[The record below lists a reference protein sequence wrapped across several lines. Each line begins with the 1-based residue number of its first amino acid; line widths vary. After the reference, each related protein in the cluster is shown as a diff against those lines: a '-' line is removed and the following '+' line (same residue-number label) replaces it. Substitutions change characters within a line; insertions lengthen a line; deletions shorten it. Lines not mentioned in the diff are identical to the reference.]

1 MNEPLFEEEEA
12 EEVNLSYNDTFTFS
26 VYDIHALFK
35 VSKIALSIV
44 LPNSL
49 WRWKREY
56 KEKSKNDRENRNLLP
71 YSDQVSLTI
80 VSKRILIMTWGV
92 DKLSVLKIK
101 ILYAREE
108 TVKYKILN

>member
-1 MNEPLFEEEEA
+1 MNEPLFEEEA

-49 WRWKREY
+49 
-56 KEKSKNDRENRNLLP
+56 
-71 YSDQVSLTI
+71 
-80 VSKRILIMTWGV
+80 
-92 DKLSVLKIK
+92 
-101 ILYAREE
+101 
-108 TVKYKILN
+108 